1 MPNTCGYCELNFRV
15 LSKALYDHEGE
26 RQMPF
31 CWRCANDLIVI
42 FEADQR
48 AAERKEWMEELKNE
62 RSA

>member
-1 MPNTCGYCELNFRV
+1 MPNTCGYCEFNFRIA
-15 LSKALYDHEGE
+15 SQAIRD
-26 RQMPF
+26 QPF

-48 AAERKEWMEELKNE
+48 AAERKDRLEELKNE

>member
-1 MPNTCGYCELNFRV
+1 
-15 LSKALYDHEGE
+15 
-26 RQMPF
+26 MPF